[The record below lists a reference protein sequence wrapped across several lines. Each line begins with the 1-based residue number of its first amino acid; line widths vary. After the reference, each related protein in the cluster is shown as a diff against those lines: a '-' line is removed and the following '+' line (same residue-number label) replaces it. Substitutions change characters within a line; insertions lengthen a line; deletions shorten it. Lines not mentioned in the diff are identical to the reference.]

1 MPCWETIAE
10 FIYEVRSGGRFS
22 DDIVEMLVKELL
34 LISDPQIR
42 QEIEVMTSSGTFCT
56 PESMIKLHAA
66 LSEIE
71 EYASGTGKI
80 FLELLAGTRRQPPRC
95 AASSIKSSTS
105 ATRR

>member
-1 MPCWETIAE
+1 MLCWETIAE
-10 FIYEVRSGGRFS
+10 FIYEVRSGGQFS

-34 LISDPQIR
+34 FITDPQIR
-42 QEIEVMTSSGTFCT
+42 QEIEVMTSSDTFGN

-71 EYASGTGKI
+71 EYASATGKI
-80 FLELLAGTRRQPPRC
+80 FVELLAGTRRQPRC

-105 ATRR
+105 GTRR

>member
-1 MPCWETIAE
+1 MLCWETIAE
-10 FIYEVRSGGRFS
+10 FIYEVRSGGQFS

-34 LISDPQIR
+34 LITDPQIR
-42 QEIEVMTSSGTFCT
+42 QEIEVMTSSDTFGT

-71 EYASGTGKI
+71 EYASATGKI
-80 FLELLAGTRRQPPRC
+80 IGELLAGTRRQPRC

-105 ATRR
+105 GTRR